1 MSQTEEYH
9 SATEEEYENEI
20 RIVKPDKIQIKT
32 SSIRTVFDNYLKNSK
47 TNLQPSYQRSIN
59 WSFEKMILFLDSI
72 YYCPIIPAYI
82 LYKLSKKELEKIRN
96 VNPNSQTLYE
106 CIDGQHRLIVIYKFI
121 TGEPIKMGK
130 SNKYLYIKDRD
141 NKTKLF
147 YTITPEIRDKYRS
160 NIRELNIDE
169 KENFNETNLSIQIIT
184 QYLDDLSKRNIFN
197 RLQNGERVS
206 GLDKLKNVDNII
218 TDYLRE
224 QDYFNPEILFKY
236 WENIIS
242 VEGNINTKHGI
253 NTNLNNLIYFLIRLI
268 VNTDKKNLNINYL
281 NLNVSKSIIN
291 KTEMTNLNNSIEYNM
306 GIINKYKNKIK
317 DKLQGQTINIE
328 FYYLINNLLV
338 NKENV
343 KFNNLHVVLENKKL
357 FNKFNTIHTNKQTVL
372 KATTINK
379 YYTELYNLL

>member
-1 MSQTEEYH
+1 M
-9 SATEEEYENEI
+9 
-20 RIVKPDKIQIKT
+20 
-32 SSIRTVFDNYLKNSK
+32 
-47 TNLQPSYQRSIN
+47 
-59 WSFEKMILFLDSI
+59 
-72 YYCPIIPAYI
+72 
-82 LYKLSKKELEKIRN
+82 
-96 VNPNSQTLYE
+96 
-106 CIDGQHRLIVIYKFI
+106 
-121 TGEPIKMGK
+121 
-130 SNKYLYIKDRD
+130 
-141 NKTKLF
+141 
-147 YTITPEIRDKYRS
+147 
-160 NIRELNIDE
+160 
-169 KENFNETNLSIQIIT
+169 
-184 QYLDDLSKRNIFN
+184 
-197 RLQNGERVS
+197 
-206 GLDKLKNVDNII
+206 DKLKNVDNII

>member
-9 SATEEEYENEI
+9 SATEEEYENDI

-96 VNPNSQTLYE
+96 VNSNSQTLYE

-147 YTITPEIRDKYRS
+147 YTITPEIRDKYKS

-291 KTEMTNLNNSIEYNM
+291 KTEMTNLNKSIEYNM
-306 GIINKYKNKIK
+306 GIINKNKNKIK

-338 NKENV
+338 NKENA
-343 KFNNLHVVLENKKL
+343 KFNNLHIVLDNKKL
-357 FNKFNTIHTNKQTVL
+357 FNKFNSIHTNKQTVL

-379 YYTELYNLL
+379 YYTELHNLL